1 MALELIDKHWND
13 DGDGH
18 DAGETVRL
26 LREFTVAAE
35 HARESMRREL
45 GVNATD
51 LAALEYLLIESDTWG
66 VTASVLGRH
75 LGLSSASTT
84 ILVSRLERADHLRRE
99 PAPQDRRANLLFPT
113 ERARS
118 LLRSIVEHQTEA
130 LAAVVRS
137 FDQED
142 LEVVEEFLGA
152 SIAALR
158 NPLPPRG

>member
-13 DGDGH
+13 DGDGN
-18 DAGETVRL
+18 DPGETVKL

-35 HARESMRREL
+35 RARESMRREL

-51 LAALEYLLIESDTWG
+51 LAALEYLLIESDAWG
-66 VTASVLGRH
+66 VTASVLGKQ

-84 ILVSRLERADHLRRE
+84 ILVSRLERADYLRRE
-99 PAPQDRRANLLFPT
+99 PAPRDRRANLLFPT
-113 ERARS
+113 ERAQS

-137 FDQED
+137 FDRED
-142 LEVVEEFLGA
+142 LDVVEEFLGA

-158 NPLPPRG
+158 NPLPPRS